1 MQQNC
6 GAPPR
11 SYAVT
16 AVLCVLLAAFSSP
29 SLIGTPVSLLAQPE
43 SCCKVTS
50 LPQPCS
56 RSRQCLLLH
65 QLASDLGLVLCCCI
79 ARAMCKTDS

>member
-1 MQQNC
+1 MQPKS

-29 SLIGTPVSLLAQPE
+29 SLIGTPGKPVCSPKVLLRFHQSAAALLALTAVPAAV
-43 SCCKVTS
+43 SVG
-50 LPQPCS
+50 LPPPTRCYV
-56 RSRQCLLLH
+56 LH
-65 QLASDLGLVLCCCI
+65 SKGRLP
-79 ARAMCKTDS
+79 